1 MADSI
6 RRRILIVEDHEV
18 VSEGLRALLA
28 PHFEIVGQIRD
39 GLSVIPAIHQHRP
52 DAILLDLSIPGRGG
66 MDLLP
71 ELHQTFPNLAVVV
84 LTGGADFI
92 IGRTALALG
101 ARGFLPKDSGAEE
114 VELALRTAI
123 SGRQYFSP
131 RVPAPARPVNDS
143 DLPPGMVDLTPRQV
157 TLLKHIGRGLDSNAT
172 AVAMGLSLHTVHF
185 HRRNLRRVLGV
196 ESEDGLARIAAIL
209 VLKDQLS
216 QKDRPE

>member
-1 MADSI
+1 MADST

-18 VSEGLRALLA
+18 VSEGLRALLT
-28 PHFEIVGQIRD
+28 PHFDIVGQIRD
-39 GLSVIPAIHQHRP
+39 GLEVIAAVHQTHP

-71 ELHQTFPNLAVVV
+71 ELHQTFPGLAVVV

-92 IGRTALALG
+92 VGRTALALG
-101 ARGFLPKDSGAEE
+101 ARGFLPKDSGADE

-131 RVPAPARPVNDS
+131 RVPAPPRPVTDN
-143 DLPPGMVDLTPRQV
+143 DLPPTFAELTPRQL
-157 TLLKHIGRGLDSNAT
+157 TLLTHIGSGLDSNAT

-196 ESEDGLARIAAIL
+196 ESEDGLVRIAAIHM
-209 VLKDQLS
+209 LKEDLKKRQG
-216 QKDRPE
+216 QV